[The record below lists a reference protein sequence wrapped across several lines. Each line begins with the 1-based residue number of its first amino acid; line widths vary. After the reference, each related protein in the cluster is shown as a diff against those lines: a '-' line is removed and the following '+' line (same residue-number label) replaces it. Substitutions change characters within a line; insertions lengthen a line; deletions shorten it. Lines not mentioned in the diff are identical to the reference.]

1 MWSCLRQ
8 PGACVGT
15 DSECSQTRIPR
26 GESMF
31 RRKFVR
37 LGAGLLMILALTLP
51 VAGPV
56 SAAVTSVTPLRGNDE
71 GGYPATVNGSG
82 FAAITAVNFCNTGTA
97 VCNAAA
103 VGTVTATTIAV
114 TVPPAPAGNVL
125 NTVGNTDVVVVG
137 TGGGTC
143 VGCFTYD
150 EITITSVTPAGTGT
164 A

>member
-31 RRKFVR
+31 RRKFIR

-56 SAAVTSVTPLRGNDE
+56 SAAHTVTGNTPTTGGTAGGQVVTITGTGFFE
-71 GGYPATVNGSG
+71 GGVGC
-82 FAAITAVNFCNTGTA
+82 AITSITFNGLLGTS
-97 VCNAAA
+97 
-103 VGTVTATTIAV
+103 I
-114 TVPPAPAGNVL
+114 
-125 NTVGNTDVVVVG
+125 
-137 TGGGTC
+137 
-143 VGCFTYD
+143 
-150 EITITSVTPAGTGT
+150 S
-164 A
+164 